1 MFRNGI
7 NPVHVV
13 KVGKDANG
21 LRPRLTAAQQR
32 EIISAIR
39 KRYAGTMNHGE
50 PLILDNLIED
60 VQKLS
65 NTPAEMDW
73 LNSGKSTK
81 SRIAQGFGTNPI
93 IMGKIEGANRASAV
107 IADNHFCSFTV
118 NPKIELISQVLT
130 EYLSPMFGGDLVIW
144 IEPCQAN
151 DTEMKLKYLELLGK
165 HSAITGGEM
174 RELSP
179 FDLKLG
185 DFSDPVAS
193 TGGRITSQALEAL
206 QESVRSIDP
215 KTFANRIVDQ
225 SKAIPSKNGNGRC
238 SNVQ

>member
-1 MFRNGI
+1 
-7 NPVHVV
+7 
-13 KVGKDANG
+13 
-21 LRPRLTAAQQR
+21 
-32 EIISAIR
+32 
-39 KRYAGTMNHGE
+39 
-50 PLILDNLIED
+50 
-60 VQKLS
+60 
-65 NTPAEMDW
+65 MDW

-93 IMGKIEGANRASAV
+93 IMGEIEGANRASTV

-118 NPKIELISQVLT
+118 NPKIELISQCLT

-151 DTEMKLKYLELLGK
+151 DTEMKLQWAESLAK
-165 HSAITGGEM
+165 HSAITGDEM

-185 DFSDPVAS
+185 DFPDPVAS
-193 TGGRITSQALEAL
+193 GQNRVMSALE
-206 QESVRSIDP
+206 ESINDMRSVNPSIS
-215 KTFANRIVDQ
+215 ANRIVD
-225 SKAIPSKNGNGRC
+225 ASKNGNGRC